1 MTENDLSLGQ
11 IFAIALG
18 VVRWTIAIASVLA
31 TLALFGW
38 ILKMILKKDKRD
50 ELN

>member
-1 MTENDLSLGQ
+1 MSGKHLTLGE
-11 IFAIALG
+11 IFTIAFG
-18 VVRWTIAIASVLA
+18 VLRWAVAIASVLA